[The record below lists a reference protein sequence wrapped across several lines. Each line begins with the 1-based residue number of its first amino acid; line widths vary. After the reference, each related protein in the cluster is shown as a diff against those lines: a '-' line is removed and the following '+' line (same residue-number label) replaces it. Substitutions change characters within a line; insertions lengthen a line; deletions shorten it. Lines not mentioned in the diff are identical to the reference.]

1 METLEGREMQ
11 SKNDAKPWT
20 CDDTRA
26 NMQEYL
32 DETLLGPVATRLF
45 LHVRDCDACRKEL
58 DETKA
63 LFGMLDAMPAI
74 EPPAD
79 FDEKILASVPYEAY
93 REMAELRAPR
103 MPVILEEESLPSVVR
118 SGATRAA
125 GLVLAAVATA
135 AMAAGRVPDVAV
147 AAVGLG
153 LLPEALV
160 RVQQLSR
167 RIYVGAFQRNENV

>member
-1 METLEGREMQ
+1 MDKM
-11 SKNDAKPWT
+11 NDAKPWT
-20 CDDTRA
+20 CETTRA
-26 NMQEYL
+26 NMQDYL

-45 LHVRDCDACRKEL
+45 LHVRDCDACCKEL
-58 DETKA
+58 DEQKA
-63 LFGMLDAMPAI
+63 MFGMLNAMPAI

-79 FDEKILASVPYEAY
+79 FDEKILASVPYAAY

-103 MPVILEEESLPSVVR
+103 MPVILEEESLPDFVR

-125 GLVLAAVATA
+125 GLVLAAATA
-135 AMAAGRVPDVAV
+135 AALAMSRVPDIAV

-167 RIYVGAFQRNENV
+167 RIYVGAVQRNDHA